1 MWNSSRTGAGARGLI
16 LAVVLIGAACDNKS
30 PSGPSSVPQSSSSA
44 VKALKITG
52 PTRLSP
58 DDSAESLGQ
67 YSAIATLADGS
78 TVDETTRANWSSSDT
93 AVVRLTSTPG
103 RMQAGGRGEAF
114 VRATVAG
121 ATAQFPMFV
130 SEPGTFRVAGI
141 ITESE
146 TDVRLSGVD
155 IEVVSGAGA
164 GMAAHTDGSGY
175 YKMFGVGG
183 EVTMRATKDG
193 FGSKVQSVTVTD
205 YTTINFVLTTTS
217 SPVDV
222 SGDWKVGVSASTAC
236 RGTLPALARDREY
249 DATIV
254 QQGERVTITLVN
266 PAIGSLGSESG
277 RFVASNGL
285 MFGNRLT
292 FDIPGDTE
300 MGDWSTPDFYERLNS
315 SLSLALSLRAQ
326 VVITGPENAGTA
338 SGDIE
343 VWNLPMPGTDRP
355 AAVCRAQDHAIVLRR
370 R

>member
-1 MWNSSRTGAGARGLI
+1 MWNSSRTGAGVCGLI
-16 LAVVLIGAACDNKS
+16 LAVVLIGAACDKS
-30 PSGPSSVPQSSSSA
+30 PSAPSSVLGPTA
-44 VKALKITG
+44 VTALKITG

-58 DDSAESLGQ
+58 DGSAESVGQ

-93 AVVRLTSTPG
+93 AVVRPTSTPG

-130 SEPGTFRVAGI
+130 SEPGTFRVAGF

-146 TDVRLSGVD
+146 TGVRLSGVD
-155 IEVVSGAGA
+155 IEVVSGTGV
-164 GMAAHTDGSGY
+164 GMAAHTDGNGY

-193 FGSKVQSVTVTD
+193 FGSMVQSVTVTN

-222 SGDWKVGVSASTAC
+222 SGDWKVGLSASTAC
-236 RGTLPALARDREY
+236 RSALPALARDREY

-254 QQGERVTITLVN
+254 QQGGRVTITLVN
-266 PAIGSLGSESG
+266 PAIGSLGSEAG
-277 RFVASNGL
+277 RFVASGL

-292 FDIPGDTE
+292 FSIPGDTD

-315 SLSLALSLRAQ
+315 SLSLALSLGAQ

-343 VWNLPMPGTDRP
+343 VWNSPMPGTDRP
-355 AAVCRAQDHAIVLRR
+355 AVVCRAQDHSIVLRR